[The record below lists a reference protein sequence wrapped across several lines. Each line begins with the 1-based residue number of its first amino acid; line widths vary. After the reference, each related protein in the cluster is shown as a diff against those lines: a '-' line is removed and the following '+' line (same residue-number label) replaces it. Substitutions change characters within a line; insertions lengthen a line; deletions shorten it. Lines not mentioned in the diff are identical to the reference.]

1 MILYGKNSVF
11 ERLKSNP
18 QSIRKIILRDNF
30 DELSID
36 RLIKLHRVPCER
48 LPSYK
53 FNRIRHSLDSQ
64 GILAKVNDFSY
75 VPLEDLLS
83 QNKNLNIIFLDR
95 IYDPQNL
102 GAIIRTTA
110 CLGGFAIVIPKF
122 QACEVNET
130 VLHIA
135 SGGENY
141 VPVAK
146 VSNLSSALREIKKFG
161 YWVVGG
167 VIRGEAE
174 DIRKVSFLFPLGLV
188 LGSEGKGVRYGVE
201 KCLDMKVYIPM
212 EGVNITFNVSIACA
226 IFCYEIIRQSRKNI

>member
-11 ERLKSNP
+11 ERLKNNP
-18 QSIRKIILRDNF
+18 QSIKKVILRDNF
-30 DELSID
+30 DELSIEK
-36 RLIKLHRVPCER
+36 LIKLNGITCER

-53 FNRIRHSLDSQ
+53 FNRIRHSLNSQ

-75 VPLEDLLS
+75 VSLEDLLF
-83 QNKNLNIIFLDR
+83 QKKNLNIIFLDR

-110 CLGGFAIVIPKF
+110 CLGRFAIVIPKF

-141 VPVAK
+141 VPIAK
-146 VSNLSSALREIKKFG
+146 VSNLSLALREIKKFG

-174 DIRKVSFLFPLGLV
+174 DIRKVSFPFPLGLV

-212 EGVNITFNVSIACA
+212 EGANITFNVSIACA
-226 IFCYEIIRQSRKNI
+226 IFCYEVLRQSRGDI